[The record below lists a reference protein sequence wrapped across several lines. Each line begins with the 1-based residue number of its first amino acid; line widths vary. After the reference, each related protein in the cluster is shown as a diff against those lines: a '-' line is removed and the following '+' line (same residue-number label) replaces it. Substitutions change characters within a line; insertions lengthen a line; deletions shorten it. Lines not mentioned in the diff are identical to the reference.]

1 MNNLENISF
10 DKLKQI
16 YSKFFTLGYLNSN
29 LSDKLACIALT
40 CYITNEVRKKNKSI
54 TCYDIL
60 LKIRSDAGE
69 IEKKTFLKSLGAV
82 CDDFMYGCEV
92 FPDFGIPPKEML
104 KQLKILLD
112 KYCPF

>member
-16 YSKFFTLGYLNSN
+16 YSNVYFMGPD

-40 CYITNEVRKKNKSI
+40 CYITNEIRKKNNSA

-60 LKIRSDAGE
+60 LKIKSDAGE

-82 CDDFMYGCEV
+82 CDDFMYGCET
-92 FPDFGIPPKEML
+92 FPDFGIPLKEMP